1 MGVNANHVI
10 GHRRKAFAK
19 TESSFGTQPAF
30 GDTDA
35 VKVLNMKLGK
45 KRNRADRTDNRASR
59 SMLERITRKTDCTFS
74 IETYALPSGSAGT
87 PPDIHPLL
95 LSTFAGTS
103 GYTNNPSTSD
113 LYSLAYGQAVL
124 GSFAIQQE
132 FDNIYQEIATGCVVD
147 QMKFSVSGGNEAKFM
162 FEGPC
167 KQKVISSVTTLAAD
181 LSGGETSITVANG
194 YALENGSV
202 VKINNDDNS
211 GAGYTLSAK
220 NGAVF
225 TISPAVGSA
234 HLSGVSVAPFSPSET
249 TAGSPISLINGSLI
263 IDPDTTTGAITLP
276 VTAFELTIKNN
287 VKAIHDEAFQETMT
301 DYLLG
306 FREVTG
312 KITFRGRSDHLI
324 LLGHQRDFDQCDL
337 QVICGGSAGKYLRW
351 DLNNIELEFEDND
364 IPSEE
369 EMVISLPFKALGT
382 SGGEDEVT
390 LSWY

>member
-19 TESSFGTQPAF
+19 TESTFGTQPTFA
-30 GDTDA
+30 GTDA
-35 VKVLNMKLGK
+35 IKVLDMKLGK
-45 KRNRADRTDNRASR
+45 KRNRVDRTDNRASR
-59 SMLERITRKTDCTFS
+59 SMIERITRKTDCNFS
-74 IETYALPSGSAGT
+74 VETYALPAGAGT

-95 LSTFAGTS
+95 LSTFAGTG
-103 GYTNNPSTSD
+103 GYTNTPATSD
-113 LYSLAYGQAVL
+113 VYSLAYGQAVL
-124 GSFAIQQE
+124 GSFSLEQE
-132 FDNIYQEIATGCVVD
+132 FDNIYQEISSGCVVD

-167 KQKVISSVTTLAAD
+167 KQKVISSATTLDGAVLDTA
-181 LSGGETSITVANG
+181 TSITVVNG

-202 VKINNDDNS
+202 VYVGTSNNS
-211 GAGYTLSAK
+211 GAGHVLSDKSGSTFTVTPAISGGQS
-220 NGAVF
+220 NGAV
-225 TISPAVGSA
+225 
-234 HLSGVSVAPFSPSET
+234 VAPVSPTET
-249 TAGSPISLINGSLI
+249 TAGSPISLINGSLV
-263 IDPDTTTGAITLP
+263 IDPDTTTSPITLP
-276 VTAFELTIKNN
+276 VTAFEITIKNN

-312 KITFRGRSDHLI
+312 KITCRGRSDHLI

-337 QVICGGSAGKYLRW
+337 QVICGSTAGYRVKW
-351 DLNNIELEFEDND
+351 DLNNIELEFEDNN

-369 EMVISLPFKALGT
+369 EMVISLPFKALAT

-390 LSWY
+390 LTWY